1 MDICITFVRHLLL
14 IFTGNM
20 RINFPIDIRNNYY
33 KIQKIALFLIAT
45 VLIVWMFPNRASFKF
60 EFQKGKPWMHENLI
74 APYDFP
80 IMKTFDQMTSEQDL
94 IRETLPPTFVVDQTV
109 YEIKAEEFI
118 NNFEQKWAIDK
129 NVKKDTRFTFLNL
142 NKKKKRKTKKDKL
155 AFYGLNFLKEVYSAG
170 IIQLSD
176 NIEFKDE
183 DFELIVIK
191 GNVGEEVLLGQLYT
205 IESAS
210 KKTYELSNLSSEEET
225 FLAPLLLQS
234 LKQNVFF
241 DEEATNKMLERE
253 LNDISKALGMVQR
266 GEVIISKGELVSESN
281 FQKIESYRLRYEGDN
296 WQEYSEKWLILG
308 QILLVFV
315 ALSILYL
322 FLKQFRKEVFV
333 DNKKVTFILSL
344 IIMMVL
350 MASLSL
356 IPNNN
361 LIFLMPFCLLP
372 IIIKAFF
379 DTRLALFT
387 HLISIIIIG
396 FVVPNSFEFIYL
408 QLMAGI
414 VSILSVLQMYKRSQ
428 LFVSAAKIIGIYFIT
443 YFAMALTQEGSI
455 DNIDWMNFVWFAGN
469 GALTLFAY
477 PLIFAFEKTYSLVSD
492 VSLLELSDTNSPLL
506 RELAQKAP
514 GTFQHSIQ
522 VANLAEEGILEIG
535 GNALLVRAGALYHDI
550 GKMKNPQ
557 YFIENQ
563 MSGINPHDELDFE
576 ESAKTI
582 IEHVANGIALA
593 KENNLPDELIDFIRT
608 HHGTTMVGYFYKQYI
623 NSYPNELESSE
634 KFIYPGPK
642 PFSKETAVLMMADS
656 VEAAARSLKSPKKEN
671 IDALVET
678 IINNQIDNNQF
689 VNADITLKSI
699 TQIKKLFKKKL
710 QSIHHLRVEY

>member
-1 MDICITFVRHLLL
+1 MPFNLPFDL
-14 IFTGNM
+14 
-20 RINFPIDIRNNYY
+20 RNNYY
-33 KIQKIALFLIAT
+33 KIQKIALFLVAT
-45 VLIVWMFPNRASFKF
+45 ILIVWMFPNKASFKF

-80 IMKTFDQMTSEQDL
+80 VMKTFDQIVAEEDQ
-94 IRETLPPTFVVDQTV
+94 IRASLRPTFVVDPSV

-118 NNFEQKWAIDK
+118 NSFEQKWAVDK
-129 NVKKDTRFTFLNL
+129 EVKKDIRFTFFNL
-142 NKKKKRKTKKDKL
+142 NKNKKRKSKKEKL
-155 AFYGLNFLKEVYSAG
+155 AFYGLNILEQLYEKG
-170 IIQLSD
+170 IVQLTD
-176 NIEFKDE
+176 NIESKDE
-183 DFELIVIK
+183 DFEILVMRNNI
-191 GNVGEEVLLGQLYT
+191 GETQRLGDMLT
-205 IESAS
+205 IELAS
-210 KKTYELSNLSSEEET
+210 KKAYDLPNLQQNERD
-225 FLAPLLLQS
+225 FLAPLILQS

-241 DEEATNKMLERE
+241 DEEATNKMLESD
-253 LNDISKALGMVQR
+253 LNAISKGLGKVQR
-266 GEVIISKGELVSESN
+266 GEVIISKGELVTEAN
-281 FQKIESYRLRYEGDN
+281 FQKIESYRSRYESEN
-296 WQEYSEKWLILG
+296 WQENSESWLSLG
-308 QILLVFV
+308 QILLVLV

-322 FLKQFRKEVFV
+322 FLQQFRVEVFN
-333 DNKKVTFILSL
+333 DNKKVSFILTL
-344 IIMMVL
+344 IILMVF

-356 IPNNN
+356 LAYNK

-414 VSILSVLQMYKRSQ
+414 VSILSVLQMYKRAQ

-443 YFAMALTQEGSI
+443 YFAMALTQEGSV

-477 PLIFAFEKTYSLVSD
+477 PLIFAFEKTFSLVSD

-506 RELAQKAP
+506 RDLAQKAP

-522 VANLAEEGILEIG
+522 VANLAEAGILEIG

-563 MSGINPHDELDFE
+563 VSGVNPHDELEYED
-576 ESAKTI
+576 SAKII
-582 IEHVANGIALA
+582 IEHVKNGIEIA

-608 HHGTTMVGYFYKQYI
+608 HHGTTMVGYFYKQHMK
-623 NSYPNELESSE
+623 NFPQDLSSADNFRY
-634 KFIYPGPK
+634 KGPA
-642 PFSKETAVLMMADS
+642 PYSKETAVLMMADS
-656 VEAAARSLKSPKKEN
+656 VEAAAKSLKSPSLEN
-671 IDALVET
+671 IDVLVEN
-678 IINNQIDNNQF
+678 IIDFQLEKNQF
-689 VNADITLKSI
+689 SNADITMKSI
-699 TQIKKLFKKKL
+699 TKIKQLFKKKL

>member
-1 MDICITFVRHLLL
+1 
-14 IFTGNM
+14 M
-20 RINFPIDIRNNYY
+20 RFNFPIDIRNNYY
-33 KIQKIALFLIAT
+33 KIQKIALFLLAT
-45 VLIVWMFPNRASFKF
+45 ILIVWMFPNKASFKF
-60 EFQKGKPWMHENLI
+60 EFQKGKPWMHDNLI

-80 IMKTFDQMTSEQDL
+80 IIKSNEQL
-94 IRETLPPTFVVDQTV
+94 VLEQNEIKNSLKPTFIVDESV
-109 YEIKAEEFI
+109 FEIKAEEFI
-118 NNFEQKWAIDK
+118 SEFEKKWAVDRD
-129 NVKKDTRFTFLNL
+129 VKKDARFTFFNL
-142 NKKKKRKTKKDKL
+142 NKKKSRKTKKEKL
-155 AFYGLNFLKEVYSAG
+155 AFYGLNFLEDLYTKG

-176 NIEFKDE
+176 NIEFQNA
-183 DFELIVIK
+183 DFELIIIS
-191 GNVGEEVLLGQLYT
+191 GNIGEVVSLGDLFT
-205 IESAS
+205 VESAS
-210 KKTYELSNLSSEEET
+210 KKISNLSNLSPEEQT

-241 DEEATNKMLERE
+241 DEEATNKMLQRE
-253 LNDISKALGMVQR
+253 LDDISKALGMVQR
-266 GEVIISKGELVSESN
+266 GEVIISKGELVSERN
-281 FQKIESYRLRYEGDN
+281 FQKIESYRLRYEGEN
-296 WQEYSEKWLILG
+296 WQDYSERWLSLG
-308 QILLVFV
+308 QILLVLV
-315 ALSILYL
+315 ALFILYL
-322 FLKQFRKEVFV
+322 FLKQFRIEVFN
-333 DNKKVTFILSL
+333 DNKKVTFILTL
-344 IIMMVL
+344 IVLMVL

-356 IPNNN
+356 VPTNN

-414 VSILSVLQMYKRSQ
+414 VSILSVLQMYKRAQ

-443 YFAMALTQEGSI
+443 YFAMALTQEGSV

-477 PLIFAFEKTYSLVSD
+477 PLIFAFEKTFSLVSD

-506 RELAQKAP
+506 RDLAQKAP

-535 GNALLVRAGALYHDI
+535 GNALLIRAGALYHDI

-563 MSGINPHDELDFE
+563 ISGINPHDDMSFE
-576 ESAKTI
+576 NSAEI
-582 IEHVANGIALA
+582 IIDHVKNGILLA

-608 HHGTTMVGYFYKQYI
+608 HHGTTMVGYFYKQHI
-623 NSYPNELESSE
+623 KNFPDELTAIE

-656 VEAAARSLKSPKKEN
+656 VEAAARSIKSPTKEK
-671 IDALVET
+671 IDALVEN
-678 IINNQIDNNQF
+678 IINNQIDQDQF
-689 VNADITLKSI
+689 VNADITMKSI
-699 TQIKKLFKKKL
+699 TQIKRLYKKKL
-710 QSIHHLRVEY
+710 QSIHHVRVEY

>member
-1 MDICITFVRHLLL
+1 
-14 IFTGNM
+14 M
-20 RINFPIDIRNNYY
+20 RFNFPIDFRNNYY
-33 KIQKIALFLIAT
+33 KIQKIALFLLAT
-45 VLIVWMFPNRASFKF
+45 ILIVWMFPNKASFKF
-60 EFQKGKPWMHENLI
+60 EFQKGKPWMHDNLI

-80 IMKTFDQMTSEQDL
+80 IIKSNEQL
-94 IRETLPPTFVVDQTV
+94 VLEQNEIKNSLKPTFIVDESV
-109 YEIKAEEFI
+109 FEIKAEEFI
-118 NNFEQKWAIDK
+118 SEFEKKWAVDRD
-129 NVKKDTRFTFLNL
+129 VKKDARFTFFNL
-142 NKKKKRKTKKDKL
+142 NKKKSRKTKKEKL
-155 AFYGLNFLKEVYSAG
+155 AFYGLNFLEDLYTKG

-176 NIEFKDE
+176 NIEFQNA
-183 DFELIVIK
+183 DFELIIIS
-191 GNVGEEVLLGQLYT
+191 GNIGEVVSLGDLFT
-205 IESAS
+205 VESAS
-210 KKTYELSNLSSEEET
+210 KKISNLSNLSPEEQT

-241 DEEATNKMLERE
+241 DEEATNKMLQRE
-253 LNDISKALGMVQR
+253 LDDISKALGMVQR
-266 GEVIISKGELVSESN
+266 GEVIISKGELVSERN
-281 FQKIESYRLRYEGDN
+281 FQKIESYRLRYEGEN
-296 WQEYSEKWLILG
+296 WQDYSERWLSLG
-308 QILLVFV
+308 QILLVLV
-315 ALSILYL
+315 ALFILYL
-322 FLKQFRKEVFV
+322 FLKQFRIEVFN
-333 DNKKVTFILSL
+333 DNKKVTFILTL
-344 IIMMVL
+344 IVLMVL

-356 IPNNN
+356 VPTNN

-414 VSILSVLQMYKRSQ
+414 VSILSVLQMYKRAQ

-443 YFAMALTQEGSI
+443 YFAMALTQEGSV

-477 PLIFAFEKTYSLVSD
+477 PLIFAFEKTFSLVSD

-506 RELAQKAP
+506 RDLAQKAP

-535 GNALLVRAGALYHDI
+535 GNALLIRAGALYHDI

-563 MSGINPHDELDFE
+563 ISGINPHDDMSFE
-576 ESAKTI
+576 NSAEI
-582 IEHVANGIALA
+582 IIDHVKNGILLA

-608 HHGTTMVGYFYKQYI
+608 HHGTTMVGYFYKQHI
-623 NSYPNELESSE
+623 KNFPDELTAIE

-656 VEAAARSLKSPKKEN
+656 VEAAARSIKSPTKEK
-671 IDALVET
+671 IDALVEN
-678 IINNQIDNNQF
+678 IINNQIDQDQF
-689 VNADITLKSI
+689 VNADITMKSI
-699 TQIKKLFKKKL
+699 TQIKRLYKKKL
-710 QSIHHLRVEY
+710 QSIHHVRVEY

>member
-1 MDICITFVRHLLL
+1 
-14 IFTGNM
+14 M
-20 RINFPIDIRNNYY
+20 RFNFPIDIRNNYY
-33 KIQKIALFLIAT
+33 KIQKIALFLLAT
-45 VLIVWMFPNRASFKF
+45 ILIVWMFPNKASFKF
-60 EFQKGKPWMHENLI
+60 EFQKGKPWMHDNLI

-80 IMKTFDQMTSEQDL
+80 VIKSNEQL
-94 IRETLPPTFVVDQTV
+94 VLEQNEIKNSLKPTFIVDESV
-109 YEIKAEEFI
+109 FEIKAEEFI
-118 NNFEQKWAIDK
+118 SEFEKKWAVDRD
-129 NVKKDTRFTFLNL
+129 VKKDARFTFFNL
-142 NKKKKRKTKKDKL
+142 NKKKSRKTKKEKL
-155 AFYGLNFLKEVYSAG
+155 AFYGLNFLEDLYTKG

-176 NIEFKDE
+176 NIEFQNA
-183 DFELIVIK
+183 DFELIIIS
-191 GNVGEEVLLGQLYT
+191 GNIGEVVSLGDLFT
-205 IESAS
+205 VESAS
-210 KKTYELSNLSSEEET
+210 KKISNLSNLSPKEQT

-241 DEEATNKMLERE
+241 DEEATNKMLQRE
-253 LNDISKALGMVQR
+253 LDDVSKALGMVQR
-266 GEVIISKGELVSESN
+266 GEVIISKGELVSERN
-281 FQKIESYRLRYEGDN
+281 FQKIESYRLRYEGEN
-296 WQEYSEKWLILG
+296 WQDYSERWLSLG
-308 QILLVFV
+308 QILLVLV
-315 ALSILYL
+315 ALFILYL
-322 FLKQFRKEVFV
+322 FLKQFRIEVFN
-333 DNKKVTFILSL
+333 DNKKVTFILTL
-344 IIMMVL
+344 IVLMVL

-356 IPNNN
+356 VPTNN

-379 DTRLALFT
+379 DTRLALFS

-414 VSILSVLQMYKRSQ
+414 VSILSVLQMYKRAQ

-443 YFAMALTQEGSI
+443 YFAMALTQEGSV

-477 PLIFAFEKTYSLVSD
+477 PLIFAFEKTFSLVSD

-506 RELAQKAP
+506 RDLAQKAP

-535 GNALLVRAGALYHDI
+535 GNALLIRAGALYHDI

-563 MSGINPHDELDFE
+563 ISGINPHDDMSFE
-576 ESAKTI
+576 NSAEI
-582 IEHVANGIALA
+582 IIDHVKNGILLA

-608 HHGTTMVGYFYKQYI
+608 HHGTTMVGYFYKQHI
-623 NSYPNELESSE
+623 KNFPDELTAIE

-656 VEAAARSLKSPKKEN
+656 VEAAARSIKSPTKEK
-671 IDALVET
+671 IDALVEN
-678 IINNQIDNNQF
+678 IINNQIDQDQF
-689 VNADITLKSI
+689 VNADITMKSI
-699 TQIKKLFKKKL
+699 TQIKRLYKKKL
-710 QSIHHLRVEY
+710 QSIHHVRVEY